1 MKLIVALVIYLLAL
15 ITLLILYPS
24 YNNGNGWNA
33 IPFFIAWLSGLSSI
47 AFLITSIYHFVKR
60 KPWNGIGYLSL
71 GFTIFVI
78 LHKIIF
84 EDYNVFVHLILVI
97 LLGWVIFKL
106 RKRPDLKLF
115 FILLLSCNLI
125 VVLISDRMLLRYFN
139 SNKVAWSEEGFEWND
154 YEDSYS
160 NHKNESYYLIDDFEL
175 NSDNIRAITGNAIK
189 YKVNEMGNIPS
200 VVVEAFMDSE
210 GSFIRDEFK
219 TNEQLEHER
228 LYVDICEYHARRI
241 RKYFRWKTIS
251 RVDYKR
257 IFEEMGLYFAE
268 ADSDITN
275 ANRLIEEIISQ
286 KEEMNALYMM
296 ETNLGENR
304 VQQQKWEKRIHTYLI
319 GLEDYD

>member
-1 MKLIVALVIYLLAL
+1 MKLIAALIVYLLAL
-15 ITLLILYPS
+15 ITLLLLYPS
-24 YNNGNGWNA
+24 YNNGNGWNP
-33 IPFFIAWLSGLSSI
+33 IPFFITWISSLSSI
-47 AFLITSIYHFVKR
+47 ALLITSIYNFIKR
-60 KPWNGIGYLSL
+60 KPWNGIAYLGL
-71 GFTIFVI
+71 AFTIFVI
-78 LHKIIF
+78 LQKIIF
-84 EDYNVFVHLILVI
+84 EDYNVFGHLILVI
-97 LLGWVIFKL
+97 LLGWSLFKS
-106 RKRPDLKLF
+106 RKKSDLKPF

-125 VVLISDRMLLRYFN
+125 VVLISDRVLLRYFN
-139 SNKVAWSEEGFEWND
+139 SNKVAWSEEGFEWDD
-154 YEDSYS
+154 YNDSYN

-210 GSFIRDEFK
+210 GSFVLDEFK

-241 RKYFRWKTIS
+241 RKYFSWKTIS

-275 ANRLIEEIISQ
+275 ADRLIEEIINQ

-304 VQQQKWEKRIHTYLI
+304 VQQRKWEKRIHTCLI
-319 GLEDYD
+319 ELEDYD